1 MIDWSGS
8 SCWGRWFASASS
20 LARLARSPRANM
32 SDRFDL
38 QLVSGELLDGMGLDY
53 VSGSYHVFGN
63 NGTHT
68 LGAAIDTGTGAASAV
83 LAARMSARLIVHPD
97 GAGYHLSAR

>member
-1 MIDWSGS
+1 
-8 SCWGRWFASASS
+8 
-20 LARLARSPRANM
+20 M